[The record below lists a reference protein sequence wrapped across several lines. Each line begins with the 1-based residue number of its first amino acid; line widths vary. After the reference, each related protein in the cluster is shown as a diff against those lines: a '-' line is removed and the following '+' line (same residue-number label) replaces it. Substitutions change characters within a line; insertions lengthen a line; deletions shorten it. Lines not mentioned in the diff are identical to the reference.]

1 MRFDMYGGHHG
12 SSEELGLFLHVVALP
27 QRQPVKLL
35 DRHSKHVK
43 EQLRSQVALERE
55 RERRITYTFSHLA
68 DALVQNDVQGREQ
81 SSGNWC
87 QEGCCGI

>member
-55 RERRITYTFSHLA
+55 RERKQVKDNETEDESYE
-68 DALVQNDVQGREQ
+68 VCV
-81 SSGNWC
+81 C
-87 QEGCCGI
+87 VCV